1 MKIRF
6 LGTSAAGGFPNPH
19 CRCENCVAARAEGGK
34 SLRHQSS
41 ALINDDLLIDL
52 GPDVA
57 SSVMM
62 QGIDL
67 SQVAYVLQTHPHD
80 DHILPL
86 QAVAR
91 CADWAA
97 KNAVPMRWYGSEQ
110 TVRLLETAAR
120 RWTPPRLDAAEP
132 MDASHGKLA
141 LTPIRQWE
149 EYRLGEYRVQTV
161 AANHDPTVSP
171 MLFAIEW
178 RGQRLFY
185 GTDTSTLPDET
196 WPRLAALGWTF
207 DLVVFD
213 HNDGFLRPV
222 SATHMGSAGMLREI
236 ACLRELG
243 MTSDATRIVGTH
255 LGHHSNGPHS
265 VEERRAAEL
274 GYQIA
279 WDGMVIEV

>member
-1 MKIRF
+1 MRIRF

-19 CRCENCVAARAEGGK
+19 CRCENCVAAREEGGK

-41 ALINDDLLIDL
+41 ALINGDLLIDL

-67 SQVAYVLQTHPHD
+67 SRVAYVLQTHPHD

-86 QAVAR
+86 QAIAR
-91 CADWAA
+91 RADWAA

-110 TVRLLETAAR
+110 TVRLVEAVGRGKWSL
-120 RWTPPRLDAAEP
+120 PRIAVDEP
-132 MDASHGKLA
+132 MDTSLKLA
-141 LTPIRQWE
+141 LTPIGQWQE
-149 EYRLGEYRVQTV
+149 VCFGDYRVQTV

-178 RGQRLFY
+178 RGRRLFY
-185 GTDTSTLPDET
+185 GTDTSALPEET
-196 WPRLAALGWTF
+196 WPRLGALGWAF
-207 DLVVFD
+207 DVVIFD

-222 SATHMGSAGMLREI
+222 SATHMGSKGMLREV
-236 ACLRELG
+236 ARMRGLG
-243 MTSDATRIVGTH
+243 LVSAATRVIGTH
-255 LGHHSNGPHS
+255 LGHHSNGTYS
-265 VEERRAAEL
+265 VQERRAAEL
-274 GYQIA
+274 GYEIA
-279 WDGMVIEV
+279 WDGMVVEV